1 MALSTTPPWPH
12 DIELGG
18 IAFMLARQ
26 NGAIALQETWP
37 QDTRAGNEDEARIEW
52 RDWIGGAGAM
62 RDFGDDPSIRRTLM
76 YSDSPTDLAGVD
88 ASYGTLM
95 LAPEVVPRT
104 IDAGTAGS
112 KPVILLEEPWTDST
126 GATNYWLAVDTKIY
140 KSASGQWNDAAL
152 VQTFANRVTDLLVFS
167 GTNGASH
174 LYVALDSAPMAVSA
188 NGSTFT
194 TLANPA
200 TLVQVRFDAVY
211 VTKNSG
217 TAWTDATAVLS
228 DKDNATNMDLDAL
241 PATAVGQI
249 LFGFFQPFVGASI
262 HIPASANTAASVMT
276 AEFYNGSGWTAV
288 TGLVDG
294 TNNAG
299 KSFGFVDSGTSD
311 HTFTWTAPSGWE
323 KALLVDTVQA
333 VPLYFIRLTFSAAF
347 SATVRVSEAYVHY
360 QQSAQQLG
368 KVGPYFW
375 IGFSNNRVA
384 WTQDGGTT
392 PVWHFSTLPVGEE
405 TGSFIAL
412 LAANGAIYARHTHGL
427 SSPRA
432 DGTVVSYLDGALRP
446 PVTATDQ
453 AATAW
458 LDELFVAHEESLFRF
473 SPLDQSSESM
483 GPERLALVQAR
494 PLQGRVTVAIGDRS
508 HALYAVLWNAELG
521 RSWLWKLGGYLLAT
535 DRDGVPR
542 WQRRDSWFCLNNL
555 GTGHYTSAAC
565 YVDASGE
572 PRLVLGTDAG
582 TLGVVKLVSG
592 INPLEDAAYRFTTAG
607 VGEAYLAT
615 LYPPDAGRVIAPL
628 SFTLVARDT
637 ATGRS
642 VAVDTKNPSAST
654 WTLQGTWT
662 TTPARQFAADATG
675 SLGLD
680 VRLRLASN
688 DATRSPRLILLQ
700 LGYGQPL
707 AAAGHFTAT
716 ILCADDVA
724 DGMGRRLGHTAKDW
738 TQLVMGL
745 PLTPIPLVKPDGS
758 TTTVRI
764 TSRQVTYAP
773 SERAEGRKRAIK
785 LGLSEVA

>member
-1 MALSTTPPWPH
+1 
-12 DIELGG
+12 
-18 IAFMLARQ
+18 
-26 NGAIALQETWP
+26 
-37 QDTRAGNEDEARIEW
+37 
-52 RDWIGGAGAM
+52 
-62 RDFGDDPSIRRTLM
+62 M
-76 YSDSPTDLAGVD
+76 YSDSSTDLAGVD

-104 IDAGTAGS
+104 ISAGAAGT
-112 KPVILLEEPWTDST
+112 KPVVLLEEPWTDST
-126 GATNYWLAVDTKIY
+126 GATNYWLAVDTGLY
-140 KSASGQWNDAAL
+140 KSASGQWNDAVL
-152 VQTFANRVTDLLVFS
+152 VATFAHRVTDLLVFS

-174 LYVALDSAPMAVSA
+174 LYVAVEDAAMLVSA

-194 TLANPA
+194 NVTNPA
-200 TLVQVRFDAVY
+200 TLIQVRFDAVY

-217 TAWTDATAVLS
+217 TDWADATAVLS
-228 DKDNATNMDLDAL
+228 DKDTATNMDLDAL

-262 HIPASANTAASVMT
+262 HIPASANTNASVMT
-276 AEFYNGSGWTAV
+276 AEFYNGSGWSAV
-288 TGLVDG
+288 TGLVDN
-294 TNNAG
+294 TANAG

-311 HTFTWTAPSGWE
+311 HSFLWTAPSGWE
-323 KALLVDTVQA
+323 KALLVDTVQS

-360 QQSAQQLG
+360 QQSAQVLG

-375 IGFSNNRVA
+375 IGFANNRVG

-405 TGSFIAL
+405 TGSFLAL

-446 PVTATDQ
+446 PVVGTDQ
-453 AATAW
+453 AAVAW
-458 LDELFVAHEESLFRF
+458 LDDLFVAHEESLFRF

-494 PLQGRVTVAIGDRS
+494 PLQGRITVAVGDRS
-508 HALYAVLWNAELG
+508 HALYAVLRNPALG
-521 RSWLWKLGGYLLAT
+521 RSWLWKLGGYLFAT

-542 WQRRDSWFCLNNL
+542 WQRRDGWFCLNNL
-555 GTGHYTSAAC
+555 GTEHYTSAAC

-572 PRLVLGTDAG
+572 PRLILGTDAG
-582 TLGVVKLVSG
+582 TVAVIKLAIG
-592 INPLEDAAYRFTTAG
+592 INPLEDAAYRFCTG
-607 VGEAYLAT
+607 VGEGYLAT
-615 LYPPDAGRVIAPL
+615 TYAPDAGRVIEPL

-654 WTLQGTWT
+654 WTAQGTWT
-662 TTPARQFAADATG
+662 TTPARQLAADSTG

-680 VRLRLASN
+680 VRVRLASN

-724 DGMGRRLGHTAKDW
+724 DGLGRRLGHTARDW
-738 TQLVMGL
+738 VQLVMGL
-745 PLTPIPLVKPDGS
+745 PSSPIPLVKPDG
-758 TTTVRI
+758 TQTTVRI
-764 TSRQVTYAP
+764 TSRQVTYAA